1 MSGSMRQRSA
11 GSWELRVYVGLDPGT
26 GRRRYRSKTVRG
38 NRADAEREL
47 VDFADRVGHGLG
59 VGGRATVGELLD
71 RWFALASLSWAPTT
85 VRQTRSIVDRHLRPH
100 IGRVP
105 VGELTTADIDGLYV
119 MLLTGSDGEKG
130 LSGGTVQRV
139 HVVLRSALAQAMRWE
154 WIWDNPAA
162 HAAKIVAPNREPDP
176 PSVEELVALLDYLE
190 ARDPALHAFVAVA
203 ATTGARRAQLLGLR
217 WRNVDLDA
225 ARVSFSAG
233 WVEGP
238 NGPVLAHTKTRRHHV
253 VELDIHMVEVLA
265 AHRDRCGDVGRDGF
279 VFASPADAMAA
290 WKPNWVTKA
299 FGRAVRG
306 AGLGS
311 FRLHDLRHFMATEML
326 ELGVP
331 VATVSGR
338 LDHRRTSTTLNYYAH
353 ATPRGDRAAAE
364 TLRQVLDHARL
375 QTRTMHKR

>member
-1 MSGSMRQRSA
+1 
-11 GSWELRVYVGLDPGT
+11 
-26 GRRRYRSKTVRG
+26 
-38 NRADAEREL
+38 
-47 VDFADRVGHGLG
+47 
-59 VGGRATVGELLD
+59 
-71 RWFALASLSWAPTT
+71 
-85 VRQTRSIVDRHLRPH
+85 
-100 IGRVP
+100 
-105 VGELTTADIDGLYV
+105 
-119 MLLTGSDGEKG
+119 MLLTGSDGVKG

-176 PSVEELVALLDYLE
+176 PSVEEPVALLDYLE
-190 ARDPALHAFVAVA
+190 VRDPALHAFVVVA

-253 VELDIHMVEVLA
+253 VELDIHTVEVLA

-290 WKPNWVTKA
+290 WKPN
-299 FGRAVRG
+299 
-306 AGLGS
+306 
-311 FRLHDLRHFMATEML
+311 
-326 ELGVP
+326 
-331 VATVSGR
+331 
-338 LDHRRTSTTLNYYAH
+338 
-353 ATPRGDRAAAE
+353 
-364 TLRQVLDHARL
+364 
-375 QTRTMHKR
+375 